1 MRNLEN
7 FLKSYEINLEY
18 FDLETF
24 EDEIMDIPY
33 QIEFLKQHFNEMS
46 KEEKEKFFK
55 LNRKLQNLLK
65 DIKPKNKLQEK
76 IIFQIKKAI

>member
-24 EDEIMDIPY
+24 EDEIMDISY
-33 QIEFLKQHFNEMS
+33 QIDFLKQHFNEMS

-55 LNRKLQNLLK
+55 LNKKLQNLLK
-65 DIKPKNKLQEK
+65 NVKPKNKLQEK

>member
-18 FDLETF
+18 FDLEVF

-33 QIEFLKQHFNEMS
+33 QVEFLKQHFNEMS
-46 KEEKEKFFK
+46 KEEKEKFFR
-55 LNRKLQNLLK
+55 LNKKLQNILK
-65 DIKPKNKLQEK
+65 NIKPQNKLQEK
-76 IIFQIKKAI
+76 IIFQIKKVI